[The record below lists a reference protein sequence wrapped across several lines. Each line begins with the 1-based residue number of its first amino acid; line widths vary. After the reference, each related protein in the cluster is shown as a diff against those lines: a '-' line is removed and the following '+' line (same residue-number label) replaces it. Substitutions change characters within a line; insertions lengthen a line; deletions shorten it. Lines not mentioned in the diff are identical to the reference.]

1 MKRVFLIF
9 AILLAL
15 TTFICAQTKS
25 QPAAAPPK
33 PGTTVDPETYV
44 IGPQDVLQITVWK
57 EPEMSMSA
65 VPVRPDGNISLPL
78 LNDIQAAG
86 LTPIQLSAVLAEKLQ
101 KLVQDPK
108 VTTVVTAVN
117 SKRVFVLGEVM
128 KPGPIAMLP
137 EMNVLQALS
146 IAGGFSQYA
155 NTKKVY
161 VLRTEGGKQKRIAFD
176 YKQAVKGTGTQQDL
190 ILQPGDT
197 IVVP

>member
-1 MKRVFLIF
+1 MRRVFLLF

-15 TTFICAQTKS
+15 TTFICAQTQL
-25 QPAAAPPK
+25 QPAAAPAK

-44 IGPQDVLQITVWK
+44 IGPNDVLQITVWK
-57 EPEMSMSA
+57 EPDMSMSS

-78 LNDIQAAG
+78 LNDIPAAG
-86 LTPIQLSAVLAEKLQ
+86 LTPIQLSAVLAQKLQ

-117 SKRVFVLGEVM
+117 SKRVFVLGEVA

-161 VLRTEGGKQKRIAFD
+161 VLRNEAGKQKRIAFD
-176 YKQAVKGTGTQQDL
+176 YKQAVKGDAKVDL

>member
-1 MKRVFLIF
+1 MRRVFFLL

-15 TTFICAQTKS
+15 STLIYAQTKP

-33 PGTTVDPETYV
+33 PGATIDPETYV

-57 EPEMSMSA
+57 EPEMSMSS

-86 LTPIQLSAVLAEKLQ
+86 LTPIQLSAVLAQKLQ

-117 SKRVFVLGEVM
+117 SKRIFVLGEVM

-161 VLRTEGGKQKRIAFD
+161 VLRTEAGKQKRIAFD
-176 YKQAVKGTGTQQDL
+176 YKQAVKGDVPQDL